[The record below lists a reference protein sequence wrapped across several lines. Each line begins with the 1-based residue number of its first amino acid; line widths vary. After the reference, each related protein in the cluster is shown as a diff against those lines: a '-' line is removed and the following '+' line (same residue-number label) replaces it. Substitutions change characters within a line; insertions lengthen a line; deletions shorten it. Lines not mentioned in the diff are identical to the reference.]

1 MTVDESSS
9 SSAGAD
15 VRSDAG
21 HVREMDRLLKAVQ
34 ELSFAR
40 TLADIERTVATS
52 ARELTGCDG
61 ATIVLR
67 DGDMCN
73 YADENAISPL
83 FKGSRFPMDS
93 CIGGWAMVNRAAV
106 VIPDVYDDA
115 RIPHAAYRPTFIKSL
130 VMVPIRSLDPVGA
143 IGNYW
148 ADEREPS
155 EREVALLQALADA
168 TSIAMENVH
177 VYAELE
183 QRVLDRTVEL
193 ERANEEIQQLS
204 VTDDLTGVGNRRGF
218 YLAAEPALLEA
229 RRTNRECVFGFI
241 DVDGLKLVNDEM
253 GHAVGDALIADVARV
268 LRATLHESD
277 LLARMGGDEF
287 AVLVTDSEAQPLELQ
302 ERLLAALQ
310 RFNDSS
316 LRPYRISASFGL
328 MSVCATDSGS
338 VDELLARADELMY
351 RQKRARLT

>member
-40 TLADIERTVATS
+40 TLADIERTVARS

-93 CIGGWAMVNRAAV
+93 CIGGWAMVNRSAV

-177 VYAELE
+177 VYAEL
-183 QRVLDRTVEL
+183 
-193 ERANEEIQQLS
+193 EEIQQLS

-287 AVLVTDSEAQPLELQ
+287 AVLVTDSAAQPLELQ

-310 RFNDSS
+310 RFNDTSS
-316 LRPYRISASFGL
+316 RPYRISASFGL
-328 MSVCATDSGS
+328 MSVCSTDSGS

-351 RQKRARLT
+351 RQKRARLA

>member
-1 MTVDESSS
+1 MPVDDSAS
-9 SSAGAD
+9 SSAGARD
-15 VRSDAG
+15 
-21 HVREMDRLLKAVQ
+21 MDRLLTAVQ

-73 YADENAISPL
+73 YADEDAISPL

-106 VIPDVYDDA
+106 VIADVYDDA
-115 RIPHAAYRPTFIKSL
+115 RIPMPLTVRRSSKSL

-193 ERANEEIQQLS
+193 ERANEKIQQLS

-229 RRTNRECVFGFI
+229 RRNGRDCVFGFI
-241 DVDGLKLVNDEM
+241 DVDGLKLVNDEL

-287 AVLVTDSEAQPLELQ
+287 AVLVTDSAADPAELQ

-310 RFNDSS
+310 RFNDTTS
-316 LRPYRISASFGL
+316 RAYRISASFGL
-328 MSVCATDSGS
+328 MRVCATDSGS

-351 RQKRARLT
+351 VEKRARLT

>member
-40 TLADIERTVATS
+40 TLADIERTVARS

-93 CIGGWAMVNRAAV
+93 CIGGWAMVNRSAV

-130 VMVPIRSLDPVGA
+130 VMVPIRSIDPVGA

-148 ADEREPS
+148 AEEREPS
-155 EREVALLQALADA
+155 VREVALLQALADA

-177 VYAELE
+177 VYAEL
-183 QRVLDRTVEL
+183 
-193 ERANEEIQQLS
+193 EEIQQLS

-287 AVLVTDSEAQPLELQ
+287 AVLVTDPEAEPLELQ

-310 RFNDSS
+310 RFNDTSS
-316 LRPYRISASFGL
+316 RPYRISASFGL

-338 VDELLARADELMY
+338 VDELLACADELMY

>member
-40 TLADIERTVATS
+40 TLADIERTVARS

-93 CIGGWAMVNRAAV
+93 CIGGWAMVNRSAV
-106 VIPDVYDDA
+106 VIQDVYDDA

-130 VMVPIRSLDPVGA
+130 VMVPIRSIDPVGA

-148 ADEREPS
+148 AEEREPS
-155 EREVALLQALADA
+155 VREVALLQALADA

-177 VYAELE
+177 VYAEL
-183 QRVLDRTVEL
+183 
-193 ERANEEIQQLS
+193 EEIQQLS

-268 LRATLHESD
+268 LRATLP
-277 LLARMGGDEF
+277 RVG
-287 AVLVTDSEAQPLELQ
+287 PP
-302 ERLLAALQ
+302 
-310 RFNDSS
+310 
-316 LRPYRISASFGL
+316 RPDGR
-328 MSVCATDSGS
+328 
-338 VDELLARADELMY
+338 
-351 RQKRARLT
+351 